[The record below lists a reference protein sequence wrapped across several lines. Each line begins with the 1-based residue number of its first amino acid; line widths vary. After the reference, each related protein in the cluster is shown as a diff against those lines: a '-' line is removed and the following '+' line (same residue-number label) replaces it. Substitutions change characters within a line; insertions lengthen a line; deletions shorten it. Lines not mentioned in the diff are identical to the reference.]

1 MAYENYS
8 FVSWTDGT
16 PLSSDRLAQMS
27 TNIEQVKT
35 ANDDKSI
42 GVLALKNVTSSTANS
57 NTNATEVDIVAL
69 KDESGTG
76 GSDNRVT
83 ISANR
88 YYKVV
93 LNFPGVVIYGAG
105 GEDGRFILRLYNGVS
120 GVGAPTELAEYQFS
134 MPSHTFIN
142 TSSAVANIANNQL
155 KTSPRT
161 TRVGAGKYEVVLTS
175 DASGLTNQ
183 SFYCSLERAT
193 GVSSNNAST
202 YQVPASV
209 TKMQLYVEDA
219 GGTV

>member
-35 ANDDKSI
+35 ANDDKAL
-42 GVLALKNVTSSTANS
+42 GVLALKNVTTNTANS
-57 NTNATEVDIVAL
+57 NTYDSEVEIIGL

-83 ISANR
+83 ISASR

-93 LNFPGVVIYGAG
+93 LNFPGVTIYGAG
-105 GEDGRFILRLYNGVS
+105 GEDGRFVLRLYNGIS
-120 GVGAPTELAEYQFS
+120 GSSPTEVAEYQFS

-142 TSSAVANIANNQL
+142 TSSAVANISNHQL
-155 KTSPRT
+155 KTSGRT
-161 TRVGAGKYEVVLTS
+161 TRVGSGKYEVVLTS

-183 SFYCSLERAT
+183 SFYCSLERVK
-193 GVSSNNAST
+193 GVSNNNPST
-202 YQVPASV
+202 YQVLSSE